1 MLPDG
6 ILAKFFGSICRSKC
20 RNVMPIPFTPDG
32 LRMDMSTP
40 DHLVRHID
48 TDEQETAEWLAALN
62 SVLEA
67 AGPERAR
74 FLLSRLSSAAREA
87 GLNWRDARITPYVNT
102 IRAADEPPYPGGSDA
117 LELEERIASILRW
130 NALAMV
136 VRANRAHGE
145 LGGHIASYASA
156 ADLFEVGFNHFFRA
170 RTVDFLGDLIY
181 FQPHSA
187 PGIYARAFLEGRLGE
202 NDLAHYRQEIRAKSL
217 GHQGLS
223 SYPHPWLMP
232 DFWQFPTGSM
242 GIGPISAIYQAR
254 FMRYLEHRGLLQ
266 AQPRKVWGVFGDG
279 EMDEPES
286 LAALSL
292 ASREKLDNLVFVINC
307 NLQRLDGPV
316 RGNGHI
322 VDELETIFGGAGW
335 NVIKLLWGSDW
346 DPLFA
351 RDLSGELVDALNRTV
366 DGQLQT
372 FAAHDGAFNR
382 EHFFGQ
388 NPALQAIGAT
398 LTDEEIDRLKR
409 GGHDL
414 RKIFAAYHAAHH
426 HCGAPTVILA
436 QTKKGFGM
444 GAAGQGKMT
453 THQQKKLERE
463 DLLEFRDRFRLPL
476 SDEQVDQ
483 LEFWKPAP
491 DSAEMRH
498 LQARRAALGGYVPQR
513 VTTGT
518 TVPVPALVTHA
529 QFALEAGGKEMSTTM
544 ALVRMMGNLLKDAH
558 LGKHV
563 VPIVADEARTFGMA
577 NLFRQVGIYSAQGQ
591 LYEPEDIGS
600 ILAYREAKDG
610 QILEEGISEAGAIS
624 SWTAAA
630 TSYAVHGL
638 PMLPFYIYYSMFGF
652 QRIGDLIWAAAD
664 QRARGFLI
672 GATSGRTTLGGEGLQ
687 HQDGSSLLTAA
698 TVPNCVSYD
707 PAYAYEL
714 AVIVD
719 EGMQRMLARNEDVFY
734 YITVTNENEAQPSMP
749 VGSREGILRGMH
761 CVSPGEQPEVRLLG
775 AGPLLKETM
784 AAADLLEGIFSV
796 RTEVW
801 SVTSFSELARD
812 GIACERARRLQHASP
827 DPWVTQQLGAS
838 DSPVIAVSDYV
849 RAVPESIRAYVPA
862 HYVTLGTD
870 GFGRSDTRAAL
881 RDFFEVNAK
890 WIAYAALC
898 EVYAGKKT
906 AAEMRVIASRLEL
919 DLDKPLS
926 SSL

>member
-1 MLPDG
+1 
-6 ILAKFFGSICRSKC
+6 
-20 RNVMPIPFTPDG
+20 
-32 LRMDMSTP
+32 MDMNSP
-40 DHLVRHID
+40 EHLLRPID
-48 TDEQETAEWLAALN
+48 TDAQETAEWIEALT
-62 SVLEA
+62 SVIA
-67 AGPERAR
+67 TAGPERAR
-74 FLLSRLSSAAREA
+74 FLLSQLASSARAA
-87 GLNWRDARITPYVNT
+87 GLNWRDARITPYINT
-102 IRAADEPPYPGGSDA
+102 IRPQDEPPYPGGADA
-117 LELEERIASILRW
+117 IAIEERLAGILRW

-136 VRANRAHGE
+136 VRANRAYGE

-170 RTVDFLGDLIY
+170 RSADFAGDLIY

-187 PGIYARAFLEGRLGE
+187 PGIYARAYLEGRLDD
-202 NDLAHYRQEIRAKSL
+202 NNLAHYRQEIAATAS
-217 GHQGLS
+217 GTQGLS

-232 DFWQFPTGSM
+232 EFWQFPTGSM
-242 GIGPISAIYQAR
+242 GIGPISSIYQAR
-254 FMRYLEHRGLLQ
+254 FIRYLEHRGLLATQ
-266 AQPRKVWGVFGDG
+266 ERKVWGVFGDG

-292 ASREKLDNLVFVINC
+292 AAREKLDNLVFVINC

-322 VDELETIFGGAGW
+322 VDELETLFGGAGW
-335 NVIKLLWGSDW
+335 HVIKLLWGSDW

-351 RDLSGELVDALNRTV
+351 RDTNGELADALSRTV

-372 FAAHDGAFNR
+372 FAANDGAFNR

-388 NPALQAIGAT
+388 SPTLKALGDL

-414 RKIFAAYHAAHH
+414 KKIYAAYHAATQHR
-426 HCGAPTVILA
+426 GRPVVILA

-444 GAAGQGKMT
+444 GKAGQGRMT
-453 THQQKKLERE
+453 THQQKKLEQA
-463 DLLEFRDRFRLPL
+463 DLIEFRDRFQLPL
-476 SDEQVDQ
+476 SDAQVEH
-483 LEFWKPAP
+483 LEFYRPP
-491 DSAEMRH
+491 VDSPEMRH
-498 LQARRAALGGYVPQR
+498 LHERRAALGGFVPQR
-513 VTTGT
+513 ISSSKNL
-518 TVPVPALVTHA
+518 PVPSIESYAA
-529 QFALEAGGKEMSTTM
+529 FALEADNKEMSSTM
-544 ALVRMMGNLLKDAH
+544 ALVRMMGGLLKDPQ

-591 LYEPEDIGS
+591 LYQPEDIGS
-600 ILAYREAKDG
+600 ILYYREAKDG

-687 HQDGSSLLTAA
+687 HQDGSSHVVAA
-698 TVPNCVSYD
+698 TIPNCIAYD

-719 EGMQRMLARNEDVFY
+719 DGMRRMLTQQEDVFY

-749 VGSREGILRGMH
+749 PESREGILRGLH
-761 CVSPGEQPEVRLLG
+761 RIKPCDKPQLRLLG
-775 AGPLLKETM
+775 AGPLLKETT
-784 AAADLLEGIFSV
+784 AAAALLHEQFGIQA
-796 RTEVW
+796 EVW

-812 GIACERARRLQHASP
+812 GIACERARRLKQSDAL
-827 DPWVTQQLGAS
+827 PWITQQLGAS
-838 DSPVIAVSDYV
+838 TAPVIAVSDYV
-849 RAVPESIRAYVPA
+849 RTVAESVRAYVPA
-862 HYVTLGTD
+862 PYVTLGTD

-881 RDFFEVNAK
+881 RDFFEVDAK
-890 WIAYAALC
+890 WICYVALS
-898 EVYAGKKT
+898 ELFAGQKT
-906 AAEMRVIASRLEL
+906 DAEWRAIADKLGL
-919 DLDKPLS
+919 DVDKAMPS
-926 SSL
+926 TA

>member
-1 MLPDG
+1 
-6 ILAKFFGSICRSKC
+6 
-20 RNVMPIPFTPDG
+20 
-32 LRMDMSTP
+32 MDMNSP
-40 DHLVRHID
+40 EHLLRPID
-48 TDEQETAEWLAALN
+48 TDAQETAEWIEALT
-62 SVLEA
+62 SVIA
-67 AGPERAR
+67 TAGPERAR
-74 FLLSRLSSAAREA
+74 FLLSQLASSARAA
-87 GLNWRDARITPYVNT
+87 GLNWRDARITPYINT
-102 IRAADEPPYPGGSDA
+102 IRPQDEPPYPGGADA
-117 LELEERIASILRW
+117 IAIEERLAGILRW

-136 VRANRAHGE
+136 VRANRAYGE

-170 RTVDFLGDLIY
+170 RSADFAGDLIY

-187 PGIYARAFLEGRLGE
+187 PGIYARAYLEGRLDD
-202 NDLAHYRQEIRAKSL
+202 NNLAHYRQEIAATAS
-217 GHQGLS
+217 GTQGLS

-232 DFWQFPTGSM
+232 EFWQFPTGSM
-242 GIGPISAIYQAR
+242 GIGPISSIYQAR
-254 FMRYLEHRGLLQ
+254 FIRYLEHRGLLATQ
-266 AQPRKVWGVFGDG
+266 ERKVWGVFGDG

-292 ASREKLDNLVFVINC
+292 AAREKLDNLVFVINC

-322 VDELETIFGGAGW
+322 VDELETLFGGAGW
-335 NVIKLLWGSDW
+335 HVIKLLWGSDW

-351 RDLSGELVDALNRTV
+351 RDTNGELADALSRTV

-372 FAAHDGAFNR
+372 FAANDGAFNR

-388 NPALQAIGAT
+388 SPTLKALGDL

-414 RKIFAAYHAAHH
+414 KKIYAAYHAATQHR
-426 HCGAPTVILA
+426 GRPVVILA

-444 GAAGQGKMT
+444 GKAGQGRMT
-453 THQQKKLERE
+453 THQQKKLEQA
-463 DLLEFRDRFRLPL
+463 DLIEFRDRFQLPL
-476 SDEQVDQ
+476 SDAQVEH
-483 LEFWKPAP
+483 LEFYRPPA
-491 DSAEMRH
+491 DSPEMRH
-498 LQARRAALGGYVPQR
+498 LHERRAALGGFVPQR
-513 VTTGT
+513 ISSSKNL
-518 TVPVPALVTHA
+518 PVPSVESYAA
-529 QFALEAGGKEMSTTM
+529 FALEADNKEMSSTM
-544 ALVRMMGNLLKDAH
+544 ALVRMMGGLLKDPQ

-591 LYEPEDIGS
+591 LYQPEDIGS
-600 ILAYREAKDG
+600 ILYYREAKDG

-687 HQDGSSLLTAA
+687 HQDGSSHVVAA
-698 TVPNCVSYD
+698 TIPNCIAYD

-719 EGMQRMLARNEDVFY
+719 DGMRRMLTQQEDVFY

-749 VGSREGILRGMH
+749 SESREGILRGLHRIKPCDKPQLRM
-761 CVSPGEQPEVRLLG
+761 LG
-775 AGPLLKETM
+775 AGPLLKETT
-784 AAADLLEGIFSV
+784 AAAALLQEHFGIQA
-796 RTEVW
+796 EVW

-812 GIACERARRLQHASP
+812 GIACERARRLKQSDAL
-827 DPWVTQQLGAS
+827 PWITQQLGAS
-838 DSPVIAVSDYV
+838 TAPVIAVSDYV
-849 RAVPESIRAYVPA
+849 RTVAESVRAYVPA
-862 HYVTLGTD
+862 PYVTLGTD

-881 RDFFEVNAK
+881 RDFFEVDAK
-890 WIAYAALC
+890 WICYAALS
-898 EVYAGKKT
+898 ELYAGQKT
-906 AAEMRVIASRLEL
+906 DAEWRAIADKLGL
-919 DLDKPLS
+919 DVDKAMPS
-926 SSL
+926 TA

>member
-1 MLPDG
+1 
-6 ILAKFFGSICRSKC
+6 
-20 RNVMPIPFTPDG
+20 
-32 LRMDMSTP
+32 MDMTSP
-40 DHLVRHID
+40 EHLLRPID
-48 TDEQETAEWLAALN
+48 TDAQETAEWIEALT
-62 SVLEA
+62 SVIA
-67 AGPERAR
+67 SAGPERAR
-74 FLLSRLSSAAREA
+74 FLLSQLASSARAA
-87 GLNWRDARITPYVNT
+87 GLNWRDARITPYINT
-102 IRAADEPPYPGGSDA
+102 IRPQDEPPYPGGADA
-117 LELEERIASILRW
+117 IAIEERLAGILRW

-136 VRANRAHGE
+136 VRANRAYGE

-170 RTVDFLGDLIY
+170 RSADFAGDLIY

-187 PGIYARAFLEGRLGE
+187 PGIYARAYLEGRLDD
-202 NDLAHYRQEIRAKSL
+202 NNLAHYRQEIAATAS
-217 GHQGLS
+217 GTQGLS

-232 DFWQFPTGSM
+232 EFWQFPTGSM
-242 GIGPISAIYQAR
+242 GIGPISSIYQAR
-254 FMRYLEHRGLLQ
+254 FIRYLEHRGLLATQ
-266 AQPRKVWGVFGDG
+266 ERKVWGVFGDG

-292 ASREKLDNLVFVINC
+292 AAREKLDNLVFVINC

-322 VDELETIFGGAGW
+322 VDELETLFGGAGW
-335 NVIKLLWGSDW
+335 HVIKLLWGSDW

-351 RDLSGELVDALNRTV
+351 RDTNGELADALSRTV

-372 FAAHDGAFNR
+372 FAANDGAFNR

-388 NPALQAIGAT
+388 SPTLKALGDL

-414 RKIFAAYHAAHH
+414 KKIYAAYHAATQHR
-426 HCGAPTVILA
+426 GRPVVILA

-444 GAAGQGKMT
+444 GKAGQGRMT
-453 THQQKKLERE
+453 THQQKKLEQA
-463 DLLEFRDRFRLPL
+463 DLIEFRDRFQLPL
-476 SDEQVDQ
+476 SDAQVEH
-483 LEFWKPAP
+483 LEFYRPPA
-491 DSAEMRH
+491 DSPEMRH
-498 LQARRAALGGYVPQR
+498 LHERRAALGGFVPQR
-513 VTTGT
+513 ISSSKNL
-518 TVPVPALVTHA
+518 PVPSIESYAA
-529 QFALEAGGKEMSTTM
+529 FALEAENKEMSSTM
-544 ALVRMMGNLLKDAH
+544 ALVRMMGGLLKDPQ

-591 LYEPEDIGS
+591 LYQPEDIGS
-600 ILAYREAKDG
+600 ILYYREAKDG

-687 HQDGSSLLTAA
+687 HQDGSSHVVAA
-698 TVPNCVSYD
+698 TIPNCIAYD

-719 EGMQRMLARNEDVFY
+719 DGMRRMLTQQEDVFY

-749 VGSREGILRGMH
+749 PESREGILRGLH
-761 CVSPGEQPEVRLLG
+761 RIQACDKPQLRLLG
-775 AGPLLKETM
+775 AGPLLKETT
-784 AAADLLEGIFSV
+784 AAAALLHEQFGIQA
-796 RTEVW
+796 EVW

-812 GIACERARRLQHASP
+812 GIACERARRLKQSDAL
-827 DPWVTQQLGAS
+827 PWITQQLGVSTA
-838 DSPVIAVSDYV
+838 PVIAVSDYV
-849 RAVPESIRAYVPA
+849 RTVAESVRAYVPA
-862 HYVTLGTD
+862 PYVTLGTD

-881 RDFFEVNAK
+881 RDFFEVDAK
-890 WIAYAALC
+890 WICYAALS
-898 EVYAGKKT
+898 ELYAGQKT
-906 AAEMRVIASRLEL
+906 DAEWRAIADKLGL
-919 DLDKPLS
+919 DVDKAMPS
-926 SSL
+926 TA